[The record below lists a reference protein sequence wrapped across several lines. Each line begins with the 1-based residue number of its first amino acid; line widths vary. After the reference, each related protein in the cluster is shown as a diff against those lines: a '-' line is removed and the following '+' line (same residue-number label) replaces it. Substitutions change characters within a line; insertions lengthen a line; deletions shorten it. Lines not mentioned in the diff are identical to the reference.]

1 MVCLF
6 QWHSFDACMKIHDV
20 LAKTGLFL
28 LTLREGGRTPP
39 PLFLNPYKQL
49 EVYEKT
55 SSLNLLLSVGV
66 FFLSDS
72 SWTSGSLVWLRFRFS
87 MLSISWRTS
96 STVLCLPKGKH
107 QNLSYNMY
115 FSRFIIQYNVL
126 YQIPTMLYSYKTY
139 EFNSWRALW
148 FGNCH
153 KIFFKN
159 SVKLNTVYRVYFRSL

>member
-1 MVCLF
+1 MTF
-6 QWHSFDACMKIHDV
+6 IWCMHEDTRCISQNRPIF
-20 LAKTGLFL
+20 ANFA
-28 LTLREGGRTPP
+28 RGGKNP

-55 SSLNLLLSVGV
+55 SSLNLLLSAGV

-107 QNLSYNMY
+107 QNLSYNMH

-126 YQIPTMLYSYKTY
+126 YQIPTMLYSYETWIQFMTGFMIW
-139 EFNSWRALW
+139 ELS
-148 FGNCH
+148 
-153 KIFFKN
+153 
-159 SVKLNTVYRVYFRSL
+159 

>member
-20 LAKTGLFL
+20 LAKTGLFMV
-28 LTLREGGRTPP
+28 TLREEGDPP

-55 SSLNLLLSVGV
+55 SSLNLLLSAGV

-115 FSRFIIQYNVL
+115 FSEHNTIQCSVSNSQSSL
-126 YQIPTMLYSYKTY
+126 LIWWNIRTQIMT
-139 EFNSWRALW
+139 
-148 FGNCH
+148 G
-153 KIFFKN
+153 
-159 SVKLNTVYRVYFRSL
+159 

>member
-6 QWHSFDACMKIHDV
+6 HWHSFDACMKIHDV

-39 PLFLNPYKQL
+39 FLNPYKQL

-55 SSLNLLLSVGV
+55 ISLNLLLSAGV

-115 FSRFIIQYNVL
+115 FSEHNTIQCSVSNSHNALFIWNIWIQFMTGFMIWEL
-126 YQIPTMLYSYKTY
+126 S
-139 EFNSWRALW
+139 
-148 FGNCH
+148 
-153 KIFFKN
+153 
-159 SVKLNTVYRVYFRSL
+159 